1 MPSTR
6 SQGVRSRYYGDP
18 NYRNTSK
25 GREPH
30 KTSKPKAERSAM
42 LGAEFVTELAKL
54 NMSINEFCR
63 VAGIT
68 ANTGTRY
75 AGLTEPG
82 QMPEQAMHPIGDGTD
97 LKYGITTTQIADR
110 AIEMAKAAGIGTLGL
125 FSREVSRVWTQRAYD
140 ALQAEHA
147 PPYPFCRTPEQCA
160 GKGYCQRDPACND

>member
-1 MPSTR
+1 
-6 SQGVRSRYYGDP
+6 
-18 NYRNTSK
+18 
-25 GREPH
+25 
-30 KTSKPKAERSAM
+30 
-42 LGAEFVTELAKL
+42 
-54 NMSINEFCR
+54 
-63 VAGIT
+63 
-68 ANTGTRY
+68 
-75 AGLTEPG
+75 
-82 QMPEQAMHPIGDGTD
+82 MHPIGDGTD